1 MNSISTKLALFFNA
15 VILIATGL
23 SFVTVSLLSRQV
35 ADEIVMDHRE
45 MVESILT
52 LRDRTA
58 LNLDDI
64 VAIVSTPNYM
74 VRRIELLDAADLGGP
89 ALERLEQGEVLVLDR
104 GRLHGVTTVLRLGEA
119 YISISLQPQRSVLQI
134 WFSRLWTL
142 IVLYLV
148 LAGGLIIALTRRVVR
163 PVLELTEATQQVA
176 KGNFGV
182 HIESGRKDEIGRLTA
197 NFNHMVGELRTIDY
211 LRRDFISNVS
221 HEIKTPLAS
230 IHGYA
235 RLLQHESLSR
245 EERAEYSTI
254 IADEAM
260 RLSSLASTML
270 RLSRLESQEKVE
282 DTTRYRL
289 DEQLRR
295 TIVLLEPQW
304 RHKEIAFELDLQPVE
319 YVANEELMCQVW
331 SNLLGNAIKFSHQ
344 AGRVDVSLRETAGE
358 AVVSV
363 RDHGIGIAEGD
374 IAHVFE
380 KFFQV
385 DRAHSGEG
393 SGLGLSLV
401 RRIIDLQGGRIDV
414 QSSVGQGST
423 FIVTLPNRH
432 AEEGKT
438 ARASGGTTR

>member
-64 VAIVSTPNYM
+64 VAIVSTPNYV
-74 VRRIELLDAADLGGP
+74 VRRVELLDAADLGGP

-104 GRLHGVTTVLRLGEA
+104 GRLHGVTTVLRLGDA
-119 YISISLQPQRSVLQI
+119 YISIGLQPQRSVLQI

-176 KGNFGV
+176 KGNFDV
-182 HIESGRKDEIGRLTA
+182 HIDSGREDEIGRLTA
-197 NFNHMVGELRTIDY
+197 NFNHMVRELRTIDY

-230 IHGYA
+230 IQGYA
-235 RLLQHESLSR
+235 RLLQHEALSR
-245 EERAEYSTI
+245 EEQAEYSTI
-254 IADEAM
+254 IAEEAT
-260 RLSSLASTML
+260 RLSSLASAML
-270 RLSRLESQEKVE
+270 RLSRLESQERVE
-282 DTTRYRL
+282 DPTCYRL

-304 RHKEIAFELDLQPVE
+304 RSKAIEFELDLQPVE
-319 YVANEELMCQVW
+319 YVASEELMHQVW
-331 SNLLGNAIKFSHQ
+331 SNLIGNAVKFSHLG
-344 AGRVDVSLRETAGE
+344 GRIDVSLHGDAE
-358 AVVSV
+358 AVVVSIG
-363 RDHGIGIAEGD
+363 DHGPGIAADD
-374 IAHVFE
+374 IAHIFE

-401 RRIIDLQGGRIDV
+401 RRIVDLQGGRVDV
-414 QSSVGQGST
+414 QSIVGQGST
-423 FIVTLPNRH
+423 FTVTLPNRP
-432 AEEGKT
+432 AASRE
-438 ARASGGTTR
+438 ASPPSGGASR